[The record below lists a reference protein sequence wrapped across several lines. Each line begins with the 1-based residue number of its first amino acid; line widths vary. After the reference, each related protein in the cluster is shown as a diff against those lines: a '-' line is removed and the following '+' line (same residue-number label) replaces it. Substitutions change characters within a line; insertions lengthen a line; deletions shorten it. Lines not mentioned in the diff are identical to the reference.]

1 MTILRPAALAAACL
15 ALSACAVPVGPV
27 EVARFHLPDT
37 AAEFAQLGH
46 GTIAVVPG
54 PGMDPASLEIQSY
67 QTAIARRLAAL
78 GYTPAGPDT
87 ADQIAQ
93 IRLARSTIDD
103 SMNATQVG
111 VSAAGSTHASVV
123 GVGVSIPLGHAVN
136 RRTATDL
143 AVVIRDRAAGKVLW
157 EGRASFAVAATSP
170 LAQTQLAA
178 PKLADALF
186 ASFPGETGQTVLV
199 P

>member
-1 MTILRPAALAAACL
+1 MISRLAALGTACL

-37 AAEFAQLGH
+37 TALGH
-46 GTIAVVPG
+46 GSIAVTAG
-54 PGMDPASLEIQSY
+54 PGMDPGSLEIQSY
-67 QTAIARRLAAL
+67 QTAIERKLGAL
-78 GYTPAGPDT
+78 GYSPASVDT

-93 IRLARSTIDD
+93 IRIARSQIDD
-103 SMNATQVG
+103 SMSATRLG

-123 GVGVSIPLGHAVN
+123 GLGVAIPLGRAST

-143 AVVIRDRAAGKVLW
+143 AVVIRDRTSGKVLW

-186 ASFPGETGQTVLV
+186 ANFPGESGQTVLV
-199 P
+199 R